1 MAADRRRPAGGRC
14 WSTSGSTSRGGK
26 SARRGW
32 CPTGYRLGP
41 GLGFGKIDLSGLNW
55 ERRRCRRWAAC
66 GQSKLVDLIFAYE
79 LTRRLEARGSVVR
92 SLAAHPSCSRT
103 PRASRTGSCRSVPS
117 SRGRALRWARCPT
130 LRAVTSPDAPSGS
143 FGGPGGFGQFR
154 RLPRRVDSTAATKDP
169 ATAGAVWDFAT
180 ELTGRV
186 RLIETRRAATCPAA
200 LERQPRKPRDRR
212 SPRGWRRNDRVSNRR
227 CCRAVSGSTVTVTTV
242 WRVLQDR
249 VAAVV
254 HRSSPWWGVAVAAV
268 ALGVI
273 EVVCAYLGVRGPAVT
288 LVRTYSREEPA
299 APAFYCAL
307 ALALVLAPWRLR
319 WPTLGAAIVVD
330 LGFALERL
338 LVHGRVT
345 SFGNG
350 ALVALTVLTA
360 YSVVRVRAP
369 LRYDAVRGLAC
380 AWSFVAATTVGKRLA
395 AGHRAG

>member
-143 FGGPGGFGQFR
+143 FGGRGRFGQFR

-212 SPRGWRRNDRVSNRR
+212 SPRGWRRNDRVSKI
-227 CCRAVSGSTVTVTTV
+227 
-242 WRVLQDR
+242 
-249 VAAVV
+249 
-254 HRSSPWWGVAVAAV
+254 AVAA
-268 ALGVI
+268 APCQDPRSRSLPCGA
-273 EVVCAYLGVRGPAVT
+273 CF
-288 LVRTYSREEPA
+288 RTGLPQWCTGRRHGGASPS
-299 APAFYCAL
+299 P
-307 ALALVLAPWRLR
+307 R
-319 WPTLGAAIVVD
+319 WPSVSSRWCAP
-330 LGFALERL
+330 
-338 LVHGRVT
+338 T
-345 SFGNG
+345 SE
-350 ALVALTVLTA
+350 
-360 YSVVRVRAP
+360 
-369 LRYDAVRGLAC
+369 C
-380 AWSFVAATTVGKRLA
+380 ADPP
-395 AGHRAG
+395 